1 MSGVIG
7 AIVEAWDELRVHK
20 VRVLLALIG
29 VAVAVTA
36 ITSVTAA
43 VTMLQQAMTEQSDR
57 NLGRDTTLTATMWP
71 QGIDP
76 APTDLSA
83 LDAAVDVAAARYG
96 ITYYSPNVYATLPV
110 ERGAA
115 YEWAG
120 AQVVDPAY
128 ATITRLQVSD
138 GHWFTPSD
146 AERLAPVLVVNQAF
160 LDAYCGGRTVA
171 EHPTVTVGQ
180 EEPVTATVVG
190 VVPAQWPDEAPTAY
204 LLTEH
209 AERWLA
215 QSTRGMGGEYRFWV
229 PPDTATELAHVLQR
243 DIGAALPGWQ
253 VDVQPPWDDPFA
265 LDSAARWVILGVGG
279 FALLLGGL
287 GLLNIALVTVRYRI
301 REIGVRRSFG
311 ATGARVFFGVL
322 MESVVATSVAGL
334 VGVVLSVAI
343 VKNIPIEEIFGT
355 ALQDKPGFPL
365 SAALVGMA
373 CAVGVGALSGLIPA
387 LYAVRV
393 KVIDAIRY

>member
-57 NLGRDTTLTATMWP
+57 NLGRDTTLTASMWP
-71 QGIDP
+71 QGVTP
-76 APTDLSA
+76 GQGELNT
-83 LDAAVDVAAARYG
+83 LDDAVDVAAARYG
-96 ITYYSPNVYATLPV
+96 ITYYSPNVYTSLPV
-110 ERGAA
+110 ERGATFD
-115 YEWAG
+115 WVS

-128 ATITRLQVSD
+128 ATITRFQVTD
-138 GHWFTPSD
+138 GRWFAASD

-160 LDAYCGGRTVA
+160 LDMYSGGRTLG
-171 EHPTVTVGQ
+171 EHATVTVGQ
-180 EEPVTATVVG
+180 ADPVTATVVG
-190 VVPAQWPDEAPTAY
+190 VVPQQWQDEPPMAY

-215 QSTRGMGGEYRFWV
+215 EATSGMGGEYRFWV
-229 PPDTATELAHVLQR
+229 PPETATDLAHVLTR
-243 DIGAALPGWQ
+243 DLSAALPGWQ

-355 ALQDKPGFPL
+355 TLQDKPGFPL

-387 LYAVRV
+387 VYAVRV